1 MFAGHKYLKV
11 YFRGSM
17 IEQNWLIK
25 YLEALVEL
33 TIDMAPYLLLGF
45 FIAGVLHVFVSPAV
59 LNKYIGKKNTASVFR
74 AALAGIPL
82 PLCSCGVIPTGIS
95 LFKNGAARGP
105 VVSFM
110 ISTPQ
115 IAVDSV
121 LVTYSMLGLPMAIL
135 RIIAAFISGITGG
148 LAVNKTDK
156 HIYNDLSENDSPAS
170 ASEDNSSFFQKSFAV
185 LKYAFVDFLSDIADW
200 LLIGLLLAA
209 LMAVLIP
216 DGYLHSHLS
225 TPWLNMFIVLI
236 ASIPLYVCA
245 TGSVPIAA
253 VLLLKGLNPGAIV
266 VFLMAGPATNAAT
279 ITIMA
284 KTMGKKTLAMYMI
297 SMISGSLIFGC
308 MADYLLPSY
317 WFYSIQGLQSPSE
330 LSPSFTGIISAVLLV
345 LFIMYSFWYR
355 YKPRLKNVPSSVNTQ
370 TYELT
375 VKGMDCNHCKTSVE
389 NAIKKIP
396 SVNYVFANLNSG
408 VVEISGK
415 DLNKELLAKVIRDSG
430 YNVLEPKHKKSP

>member
-1 MFAGHKYLKV
+1 
-11 YFRGSM
+11 M
-17 IEQNWLIK
+17 IQNWILD
-25 YLEALVEL
+25 YFEALIEL
-33 TIDMAPYLLLGF
+33 TIEMAPYLLLGF
-45 FIAGVLHVFVSPAV
+45 FIAGLLHVFVSPKV
-59 LNKYIGKKNTASVFR
+59 LNDYIGKKNTASVIR

-95 LFKNGAARGP
+95 LFRNGAARGP

-135 RIIAAFISGITGG
+135 RIVAAFISGIAGG

-156 HIYNDLSENDSPAS
+156 HNYLNSP
-170 ASEDNSSFFQKSFAV
+170 ESSTQILVPGQTSGLVQKWIRV

-216 DGYLHSHLS
+216 DGYLQTHMN

-245 TGSVPIAA
+245 TGSVPIAT

-279 ITIMA
+279 IAIMA
-284 KTMGKKTLAMYMI
+284 KTLGKKTLAIYMAT
-297 SMISGSLIFGC
+297 MIAGSLLFGLF
-308 MADYLLPSY
+308 ADYLLPGN
-317 WFYSIQGLQSPSE
+317 WFYSLQAIEGQIETAPSWPGIVSALFLSILIVYGLWLRYCSRPTLDKTENKKMQSVA
-330 LSPSFTGIISAVLLV
+330 I
-345 LFIMYSFWYR
+345 
-355 YKPRLKNVPSSVNTQ
+355 K
-370 TYELT
+370 

-389 NAIKKIP
+389 EAIKKLP
-396 SVNYVFANLNSG
+396 SVKYVFANINSG
-408 VVEISGK
+408 IVEVSGNT
-415 DLNKELLAKVIRDSG
+415 LNEDSLIKAIRDSG
-430 YNVLEPKHKKSP
+430 YDVLNAENKKSS